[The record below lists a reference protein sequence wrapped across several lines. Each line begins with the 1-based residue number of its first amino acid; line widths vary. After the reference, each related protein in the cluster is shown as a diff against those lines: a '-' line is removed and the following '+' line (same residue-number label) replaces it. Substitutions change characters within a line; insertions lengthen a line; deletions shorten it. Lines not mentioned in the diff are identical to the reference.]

1 MHWRTVFLFNTPFS
15 RKRKL
20 FFFVI
25 ISLFFYQ
32 SPYAVLKAKN
42 PGKIIKDIQGFALI
56 TGNYQRIVTLSPNM
70 TEICLALG
78 LKDRLVGVCVF
89 NNFIRIKNAER
100 IDGWNINYERILVL
114 KPDLVLTTSAGNPPQ
129 VIGRLR
135 ELGLNVF
142 HTEQACLEEIFETI
156 RKIGEL
162 TETRRNAE
170 TTISTM
176 KKELMEIE
184 NRLPSMNTKPRV
196 LYLLWTAPPMAPGG
210 GTFLSEMISLAGGK
224 NIFGFSRARI
234 VKPSLEKIIKLDPEI
249 IFLPQDV
256 DLSDLDER
264 WTSITA
270 VKNRNVFHV
279 NEDFVLRPG
288 INTVKGIEE
297 LAARINSNEIKD
309 KR

>member
-1 MHWRTVFLFNTPFS
+1 
-15 RKRKL
+15 
-20 FFFVI
+20 
-25 ISLFFYQ
+25 
-32 SPYAVLKAKN
+32 
-42 PGKIIKDIQGFALI
+42 
-56 TGNYQRIVTLSPNM
+56 M

-78 LKDRLVGVCVF
+78 LKNRLVGMSVSHDYLG
-89 NNFIRIKNAER
+89 IKNVER
-100 IDGWNINYERILVL
+100 IDGWNINYERILIL

-129 VIGRLR
+129 VIERLR

-142 HTEQACLEEIFETI
+142 HTEQAGLDGIFETI

-170 TTISTM
+170 ATISSM
-176 KKELMEIE
+176 KKELMRIK
-184 NRLPSMNTKPRV
+184 NRLPSMNIKPRV

-210 GTFLSEMISLAGGK
+210 STFLSEMISLAGGK
-224 NIFGFSRARI
+224 NIFDSSGTRI

-264 WTSITA
+264 WTVITA
-270 VKNRNVFHV
+270 VKTRSVFHV

-288 INTVKGIEE
+288 INTVKGIGE
-297 LAARINSNEIKD
+297 LAGRINSRGKKD
-309 KR
+309 KGQ